1 MKSKTTVQDIADS
14 LNLSRATVSKVLNNV
29 PGVSDNTKQAVLV
42 KVQELN
48 YKNADR
54 ILTNTSKSVRNHARN
69 FAFLMHSRPD
79 DLHVGSTIMTQLEQ
93 EIRKEGYS
101 LTIHT
106 ITDEDISRT
115 ELPPNLYIDQ
125 TEAIVCLELFNDRYS
140 RLLCSLNLP
149 VLFVYA
155 CFSFNS
161 LGLKCDLLMMENR
174 SSVYQ
179 MLTTLCNRHCIK
191 TMGFFGDNRHCLS
204 FLERYEGFQ
213 LAALDC
219 QVVTEPYS
227 IIDSD
232 LLYSNLEWIEERIIK
247 MKQLPQLFFC
257 ANAVLARNLILALEK
272 LGYQIPKDILICG
285 FDGIPTQIPIINS
298 LTTVRTPSTEL
309 GSAAA
314 QLLKQRIQNPNTT
327 YASTYLRTDILYRA
341 SAAL

>member
-1 MKSKTTVQDIADS
+1 MRHKTTVQDIADS
-14 LNLSRATVSKVLNNV
+14 LNLSRATVSKVLNNAS
-29 PGVSDNTKQAVLV
+29 GVSDNTKQAVLV
-42 KVQELN
+42 KIQELN
-48 YKNADR
+48 YKNTDR
-54 ILTNTSKSVRNHARN
+54 ILTNISKPAKNRAHN
-69 FAFLMHSRPD
+69 FAFLMRSRPD

-106 ITDEDISRT
+106 ITDEDINRT

-149 VLFVYA
+149 VLFVDA
-155 CFSFNS
+155 CFNFNS

-174 SSVYQ
+174 SSVYL
-179 MLTTLCNRHCIK
+179 MLTTLCNRHYIK
-191 TMGFFGDNRHCLS
+191 TMGYFGDNKHCLS

-219 QVVTEPYS
+219 QIETEPYS

-232 LLYSNLEWIEERIIK
+232 FHYSDLEWIEDHIKK

-257 ANAVLARNLILALEK
+257 ANDVLALNLILVLER

-285 FDGIPTQIPIINS
+285 FDGIPTQDPIINS
-298 LTTVRTPSTEL
+298 LTTVRTPSTDL

-314 QLLKQRIQNPNTT
+314 QLLKQRIQNPNAT
-327 YASTYLRTDILYRA
+327 YTSTYLHTDILYRG
-341 SAAL
+341 STL